1 MVRDSP
7 KIMNN
12 KKFETQVSKEH
23 YFEGYDSLQRFISYF
38 YQIDSVIKTEPKTV
52 LEIGIGNK
60 VVSNYLKQMG
70 FQITTCDFD
79 KNLQPD
85 IIADIREMPFK
96 DNSFD
101 TIIACQILEH
111 IPLND
116 VKKALAELKRVSK
129 KNVIVSIS
137 YNHYYIENIFRIILP
152 FFERQ
157 MHFTVKIPWFSK
169 FVRDKE
175 HQWEL
180 GGRGCSKKK
189 TRDLIKEYFKIRK
202 EFQPIL
208 NSNRYFFILEK

>member
-1 MVRDSP
+1 MV
-7 KIMNN
+7 
-12 KKFETQVSKEH
+12 QVPKEH
-23 YFEGYDSLQRFISYF
+23 YFKGYDSPQRFISYF

-60 VVSNYLKQMG
+60 TVSNYLKQMG
-70 FQITTCDFD
+70 FQVITCDFD

-85 IIADIREMPFK
+85 IVADIRKLPFK

-101 TIIACQILEH
+101 TVLACQILEH
-111 IPLND
+111 LPFND
-116 VKKALAELKRVSK
+116 VEKVLSELNRVSK
-129 KNVIVSIS
+129 KNVVISVS

-157 MHFTVKIPWFSK
+157 LHLSIKIPCFSK
-169 FVRDKE
+169 IVRDKE

-180 GGRGCSKKK
+180 GRRGCSKREIRK
-189 TRDLIKEYFKIRK
+189 LIKEYFKIRK